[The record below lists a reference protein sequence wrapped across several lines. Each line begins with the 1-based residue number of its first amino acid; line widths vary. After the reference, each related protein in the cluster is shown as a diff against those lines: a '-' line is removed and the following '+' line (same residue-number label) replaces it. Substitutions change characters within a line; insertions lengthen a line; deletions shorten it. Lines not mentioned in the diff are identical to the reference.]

1 MTVQAIAAI
10 CSFVLTLTISTIA
23 TSFLIKYLLK
33 RNLIKKATDDRWHKN
48 PTPVFGGVAI
58 FIAFLITSLL
68 FLKIDKPV
76 LILLLT
82 SSLMFL
88 TGFIDDLKQ
97 ISPPVKLLA
106 QITAACVV
114 IASGFTM
121 QLTGNIY
128 LNMIISFFLIVCL
141 TNSFNLLDNMDGLS
155 AGVAIV
161 ILVARGLFFAFDSDW
176 QGLMITVLLIGS
188 IGGFLIFNYHPAKI
202 FMGDCGSL
210 FIGFSVSTLFVIAPG
225 STHAGFE
232 KNILLLSLL
241 AIPLFDTFFVS
252 ITRKMEG
259 RKISQGGRDHLSH
272 RLVKAGLSERMAVAL
287 LWIISGVI
295 GFTSFYTYAT
305 HEYSI
310 AGIICTVVILFS
322 VLFGRYLAK
331 REKGAGASV
340 NQNALTIVK
349 MFYQFK
355 HKRSILQIIIDAVCI
370 AVAYY
375 TAYLLRF
382 HNLVTSEQLNNFQFS
397 VFLITPAILLFLSL
411 SGAYKGVRKFVC
423 ISDIFPIYKGILLG
437 TALTM
442 LFLLSAFRFG
452 TFSQAVL
459 INNALILMV
468 VLPATRA
475 SYRIFDELIYKLK
488 DKHNANRILI
498 YGAGDNCEHLI
509 RLMKYQVNNTA
520 IVGLIDDDKELRS
533 NSIMGTKV
541 LGTVDDL
548 DEIVNKLNVDEL
560 VISTNKICEQNMLK
574 VLKTVSRTKVKLYK
588 GEKVLVKEEV
598 PMVLTN

>member
-1 MTVQAIAAI
+1 MTGQIFAVI
-10 CSFVLTLTISTIA
+10 CSFVFTLTISTVA

-58 FIAFLITSLL
+58 FIAFAITSLF
-68 FLKIDKPV
+68 FLKVDKPV

-82 SSLMFL
+82 STLMFL

-106 QITAACVV
+106 QIIAASVV
-114 IASGFTM
+114 VVSGFALP
-121 QLTGNIY
+121 LTGNIY
-128 LNMIISFFLIVCL
+128 LNMAISFFLIVCL

-161 ILVARGLFFAFDSDW
+161 VLVARGCFFAFDSDW

-188 IGGFLIFNYHPAKI
+188 IGGFLIYNYHPAKI

-210 FIGFSVSTLFVIAPG
+210 FIGFSVSTLFVTAPG
-225 STHAGFE
+225 SIHEGFE

-252 ITRKMEG
+252 ITRKIEG

-272 RLVKAGLSERMAVAL
+272 RLVKAGLSERMAVSF
-287 LWIISGVI
+287 LWIIAGAI

-310 AGIICTVVILFS
+310 TGIICAVVILFS
-322 VLFGRYLAK
+322 ILFGRYLAK
-331 REKGAGASV
+331 REKGMSASV
-340 NQNALTIVK
+340 NQHALTIVN
-349 MFYQFK
+349 MFHQFK
-355 HKRSILQIIIDAVCI
+355 HKRSFLQIIIDAVCI

-375 TAYLLRF
+375 AAFLLQF
-382 HNLVTSEQLNNFQFS
+382 HNLVNSGQLNNFQFS
-397 VFLITPAILLFLSL
+397 VFLITPSLLLFLSL
-411 SGAYKGVRKFVC
+411 SGAYRGKWKYIG
-423 ISDIFPIYKGILLG
+423 IPDIFSIYKGIFLG
-437 TALTM
+437 TAVM
-442 LFLLSAFRFG
+442 LFLLFAFRLWA
-452 TFSQAVL
+452 FSQAVL

-488 DKHNANRILI
+488 DKHKANRILI
-498 YGAGDNCEHLI
+498 YGAGNNCERMI
-509 RLMKYQVNNTA
+509 RLMKYQSNNSA
-520 IVGLIDDDKELRS
+520 IIGLIDDDLELS
-533 NSIMGTKV
+533 LNTIMGIKV
-541 LGTVDDL
+541 LGTVNEL
-548 DEIVNKLNVDEL
+548 DEIVNKLKVDEIL
-560 VISTNKICEQNMLK
+560 ISTNKISDQKMQK
-574 VLKTVSRTKVKLYK
+574 VLKTVSRTRVKLYK
-588 GEKVLVKEEV
+588 GEQLLVKEEV
-598 PMVLTN
+598 PMVLIN